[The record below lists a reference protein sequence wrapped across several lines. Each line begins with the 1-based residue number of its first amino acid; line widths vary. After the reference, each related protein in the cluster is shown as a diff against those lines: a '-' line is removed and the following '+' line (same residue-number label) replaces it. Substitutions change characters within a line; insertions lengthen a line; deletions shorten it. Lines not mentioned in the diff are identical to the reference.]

1 MEMRL
6 RGVVSE
12 HLHSTSL
19 AARLSQTTR
28 TSFSSVSTPS
38 QCTLLLSASPLVGLL
53 TALVVV
59 EAEEEGLVVVALTGL
74 WFSPSLSSEES
85 KAAPVPKADE
95 RKDDK

>member
-12 HLHSTSL
+12 HFPSTSL
-19 AARLSQTTR
+19 AARLSQITR

-38 QCTLLLSASPLVGLL
+38 QCTLLLSASPLVGL

-59 EAEEEGLVVVALTGL
+59 EEEGLVVALTGL

-85 KAAPVPKADE
+85 NAAPVPKADE